1 MATKSKIT
9 EELKEEYRS
18 MVEIANRRL
27 RRIREYSKKPG
38 YEGITEFSYKNAM
51 EDISKYFGRGK
62 RGFSRKIPT
71 GKNAYKVF
79 QKYYNSVQRF
89 LESKSSTIGDIN
101 QIYKKRATKLDAKYN
116 WGLDWRD
123 LAKMFESGMYKK
135 FKADNYDSEQTFQA
149 IATFIKNKDKTL
161 KAKNSIDI
169 TWSADPLENAVI
181 GEMFDEHAKDIG
193 RFLREI

>member
-9 EELKEEYRS
+9 EELKEEFRG
-18 MVEIANRRL
+18 MVETANRRL

-38 YEGITEFSYKNAM
+38 YKGITEYAYKNAM
-51 EDISKYFGRGK
+51 KDIHKYFGRDK

-71 GKNAYKVF
+71 GKNAYKTL
-79 QKYYNSVQRF
+79 QKLYNSVQRF
-89 LESKSSTIGDIN
+89 LDAESSQIHKIN
-101 QIYKKRATKLDAKYN
+101 TIYKQRANTLDSMYG

-135 FKADNYDSEQTFQA
+135 FKDDKYDSGQTFQA
-149 IATFIKNKDKTL
+149 IATFIRNKDKIL

-169 TWSADPLENAVI
+169 TWSDDPIENAVI
-181 GEMFDEHAKDIG
+181 GEMFDDHAKDIR
-193 RFLREI
+193 RFLRKI